1 MRDAADHPGCHL
13 QVPQQWSASNTNTAV
28 EKLDHRSFFPS
39 TCRCRLTSAVL
50 SFHRPRDRVRV
61 RLNIRRTPLL
71 ATPVSRRCVDV
82 CWCQVFKVRAN
93 TRCVMRPTTLAAICK
108 FQQAGV
114 RLLQIST
121 PEPQDAMRSSQ
132 LIFSTCRC
140 RHSSTVLSFH
150 RPSARVRVRLNIRR
164 TPLLATPVSRRC
176 VLASWC
182 QVFKARANRRCVM
195 RPTTLAA
202 ICDFEQVG
210 VRLQTISTTPAI
222 SDN

>member
-1 MRDAADHPGCHL
+1 MRPTTLAAICKFPSK
-13 QVPQQWSASNTNTAV
+13 QWSASYTNIAV

-93 TRCVMRPTTLAAICK
+93 RRCVMRPTTLAAICEFK
-108 FQQAGV
+108 QAGV

-121 PEPQDAMRSSQ
+121 PEPQDSMRSSQ

-176 VLASWC
+176 VLACWC
-182 QVFKARANRRCVM
+182 QVSKARANRRCVM
-195 RPTTLAA
+195 RPTTLDA
-202 ICDFEQVG
+202 ICELPSKQWSASKG
-210 VRLQTISTTPAI
+210 NKTPAI